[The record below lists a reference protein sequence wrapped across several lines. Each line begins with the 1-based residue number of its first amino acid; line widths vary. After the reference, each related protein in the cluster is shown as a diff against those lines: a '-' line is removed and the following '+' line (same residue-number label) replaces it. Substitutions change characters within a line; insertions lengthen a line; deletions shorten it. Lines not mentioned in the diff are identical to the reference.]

1 MIKSCTSKNESLEL
15 LELGIDQDTADL
27 VYIEGI
33 ETASYLPGVKFGV
46 VKEKLEKQK
55 NYNPDTI
62 IPAWTTDALISC
74 LPPKINDTYQLLI
87 FPDLT
92 TSMWVCMYDE
102 IGKHTHSLETTA
114 DKEYRKAI
122 LKMVKWWL
130 SEGRERQEEKKE
142 EGET

>member
-1 MIKSCTSKNESLEL
+1 MIKSCTSRSESLEL
-15 LELGIDQDTADL
+15 IELGIDQDTADL

-46 VKEKLEKQK
+46 VKEKLITQK

-62 IPAWTTDALISC
+62 IPAWTTDALLSC

-130 SEGRERQEEKKE
+130 EKNREKKE
-142 EGET
+142 EGN